1 MTLQCFVIIMST
13 LIGVELAKMFGSPEF
28 GKASSLFL
36 VFTLTWVVVLD
47 IFFEVKNDKS
57 DKSSD

>member
-1 MTLQCFVIIMST
+1 MST

-36 VFTLTWVVVLD
+36 VFTLTWVVMLD
-47 IFFEVKNDKS
+47 IFFEGKNDNTNKRS
-57 DKSSD
+57 D